1 MKAFIRVLLFVL
13 YDNHGEIE
21 IHMTDEQIHILAEIL
36 LPTVIDG
43 IEQMR
48 AERRKQEELSAASR
62 KGEVII
68 TDGK

>member
-36 LPTVIDG
+36 LPTVIKG
-43 IEQMR
+43 AEILKAEEEAR
-48 AERRKQEELSAASR
+48 AAQEKDNDR
-62 KGEVII
+62 
-68 TDGK
+68 